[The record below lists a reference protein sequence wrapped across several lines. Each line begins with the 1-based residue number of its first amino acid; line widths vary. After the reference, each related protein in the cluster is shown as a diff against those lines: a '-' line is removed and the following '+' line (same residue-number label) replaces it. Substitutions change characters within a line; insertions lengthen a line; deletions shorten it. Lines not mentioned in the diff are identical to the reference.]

1 MVYTFHRLHI
11 SDLKHKIAR
20 FLSATAL
27 INKYRSRKTVLLTY
41 VETVFEGVVATTF
54 IENKYKFAGQDLWS
68 CSYFLR
74 MER

>member
-11 SDLKHKIAR
+11 SDLKPKIAR
-20 FLSATAL
+20 FLSDTVL
-27 INKYRSRKTVLLTY
+27 INKYRSSRTVFLTY
-41 VETVFEGVVATTF
+41 VKTVFEGVVATTF